1 MLNGI
6 EGFESKELDEKT
18 EYKRY
23 WENGVVIVSEYD
35 ETLKNE
41 RNNIIRIANKQGW
54 ILNKFKELNKFVE
67 MVKQQEI
74 SKLIHN

>member
-6 EGFESKELDEKT
+6 EGLENKELDEKT

-54 ILNKFKELNKFVE
+54 VLNKFKELNKFVE

>member
-6 EGFESKELDEKT
+6 EGLENKELDEKT

-54 ILNKFKELNKFVE
+54 VLNKFKELNKFVE
-67 MVKQQEI
+67 MVKQQKI

>member
-6 EGFESKELDEKT
+6 EGFENKELDEKA
-18 EYKRY
+18 EHKRY

-35 ETLKNE
+35 EMLKNE

-54 ILNKFKELNKFVE
+54 VLNKFKELNKFVE
-67 MVKQQEI
+67 MVKQQKI

>member
-1 MLNGI
+1 M
-6 EGFESKELDEKT
+6 
-18 EYKRY
+18 
-23 WENGVVIVSEYD
+23 VIVSEYD

-54 ILNKFKELNKFVE
+54 VLNKFKELNKFVE
-67 MVKQQEI
+67 MVKQQKI

>member
-6 EGFESKELDEKT
+6 EGLENKELDEKT

-23 WENGVVIVSEYD
+23 WENGVAIVSEYD

-54 ILNKFKELNKFVE
+54 VLNKFKELNKFVE
-67 MVKQQEI
+67 MVKQQKI

>member
-6 EGFESKELDEKT
+6 EGFGSKELDEKT

-54 ILNKFKELNKFVE
+54 VLNKFKELNKFVE

>member
-6 EGFESKELDEKT
+6 KGFENKELDEKA
-18 EYKRY
+18 EHKRY

-35 ETLKNE
+35 EMLKNE
-41 RNNIIRIANKQGW
+41 RNNIIRIGYQVGSV
-54 ILNKFKELNKFVE
+54 LNKFKELNKFAE